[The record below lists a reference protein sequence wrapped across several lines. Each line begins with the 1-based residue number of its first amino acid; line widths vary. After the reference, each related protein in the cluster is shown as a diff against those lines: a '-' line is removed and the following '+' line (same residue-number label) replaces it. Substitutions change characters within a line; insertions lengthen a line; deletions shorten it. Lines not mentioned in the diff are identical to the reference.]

1 MYPSHSVSAFP
12 TQSTFSPAF
21 LMLPKMLSIANAMM
35 MLLLLPVAASA
46 TDFTNETSKNLKI
59 CSVLGGLDIVRLRS
73 YETRRFFLSAVD
85 DIELVR
91 EYMAEAAFNG
101 GQEGPRAGLSDLE
114 EIAQTL
120 DMIGRGLQNESLT
133 TLDLGLGWTDDS
145 PNRRVERWVTTSPN
159 QPIVGTKATDM
170 ALVSSMSNI
179 LPWILDRRSSK
190 ENWWVDHTNGRSPFS
205 NEEAIA
211 INAIWVHSYA
221 DAIMYYPPFQKFA
234 PEQTALTLA
243 DVAGGGFNG
252 RTDGAGF
259 TEMAWPENNPN
270 KTHVFLSPYPDQAQV
285 GESTFTLIA
294 PVYLTGE
301 FVGNI
306 YDDTFFGTAG
316 IDIKTSAVSAL
327 FTDLDDHLTRN
338 SFALLASVEDFS
350 VIAISQYAV
359 TQIYPFLTGMEESRP
374 EDRRNVTYMPSDTIF
389 QTLLQLENGDWESL
403 MTMIKNLP
411 RGRRAS
417 TNFNVTVT
425 GHDYPTEFH
434 VMYDRWDYSV
444 ADWALLVFAPVQEVE
459 EAILVEFSKEVSA

>member
-1 MYPSHSVSAFP
+1 
-12 TQSTFSPAF
+12 
-21 LMLPKMLSIANAMM
+21 
-35 MLLLLPVAASA
+35 
-46 TDFTNETSKNLKI
+46 
-59 CSVLGGLDIVRLRS
+59 
-73 YETRRFFLSAVD
+73 
-85 DIELVR
+85 
-91 EYMAEAAFNG
+91 
-101 GQEGPRAGLSDLE
+101 
-114 EIAQTL
+114 
-120 DMIGRGLQNESLT
+120 
-133 TLDLGLGWTDDS
+133 
-145 PNRRVERWVTTSPN
+145 
-159 QPIVGTKATDM
+159 
-170 ALVSSMSNI
+170 
-179 LPWILDRRSSK
+179 
-190 ENWWVDHTNGRSPFS
+190 
-205 NEEAIA
+205 
-211 INAIWVHSYA
+211 
-221 DAIMYYPPFQKFA
+221 MYYPPFQKFA

-252 RTDGAGF
+252 RTDGASF

-270 KTHVFLSPYPDQAQV
+270 KTHVFLSPYPDQAQI

-425 GHDYPTEFH
+425 GQDNPTEFH